1 MRIAIGSI
9 IVLLVCLLSQAQ
21 IVGCP
26 IQPTLVK
33 NTDSQI
39 AIAFQNTSGKA
50 IARYR
55 FRLTFYDVWGQSH
68 SFPQSLRGNERLAA
82 SARRTAIWQ
91 PRLAVQFLSPS
102 VQAFVDQT
110 IFMDGTVWFDDGS
123 RACSVTSV
131 QE

>member
-9 IVLLVCLLSQAQ
+9 VVLLVGLLSQAQ

-26 IQPTLVK
+26 IEPTLVK
-33 NTDSQI
+33 NADSQI

-50 IARYR
+50 IASYR

-68 SFPQSLRGNERLAA
+68 SFPQSLRGNAPLAVNA
-82 SARRTAIWQ
+82 HRSAIWQ
-91 PRLAVQFLSPS
+91 SRLAMQFLSPS
-102 VQAFVDQT
+102 VQASVEQT
-110 IFMDGTVWFDDGS
+110 TFMDGTVWFDDGS

>member
-9 IVLLVCLLSQAQ
+9 IVLMVCLLSQAQ

-50 IARYR
+50 IASYR

-68 SFPQSLRGNERLAA
+68 SFPQSLRGYVRLAA
-82 SARRTAIWQ
+82 NARRTAIWQ
-91 PRLAVQFLSPS
+91 SRLAVQFLSPS
-102 VQAFVDQT
+102 VQAFVEQT
-110 IFMDGTVWFDDGS
+110 TFMDGTVWFDDGS